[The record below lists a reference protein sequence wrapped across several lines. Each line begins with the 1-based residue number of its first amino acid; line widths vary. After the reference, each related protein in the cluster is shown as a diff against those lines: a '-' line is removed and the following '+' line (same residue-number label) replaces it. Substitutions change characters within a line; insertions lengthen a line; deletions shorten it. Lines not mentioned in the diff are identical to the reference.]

1 MTEMKNINEN
11 QVCNECGRHCPLTAL
26 RCDRGRRVAGL
37 LDEKAKVGES
47 EEHSEHRSHEERR
60 EYGSHEERRGHE
72 SDKRRGSHEEER
84 RNRNCEGRGR
94 GHHFDRRFNL
104 EAKGDAG
111 LYVRLCQCGHYL
123 SHSGREKSAQ
133 KNVLAILAEHKE
145 GITQRELTEI
155 LGIHRAS
162 VSELLGKLEKK
173 GFVCRIPDE
182 QDRRQVKVLL
192 TENGEKELPE
202 ESAKNSGSKELFSV
216 LSEEEKTTLFNIL
229 DKLIQAWG
237 CNRTEK

>member
-26 RCDRGRRVAGL
+26 HCDRGRRAAGL
-37 LDEKAKVGES
+37 LDEEAKVGES
-47 EEHSEHRSHEERR
+47 EEHREHRSHEDRR
-60 EYGSHEERRGHE
+60 EHGRHEDRQGHE

-94 GHHFDRRFNL
+94 GHHFDCRFDL

-111 LYVRLCQCGHYL
+111 LYARLCQCGHYL
-123 SHSGREKSAQ
+123 FHSGREKSAQ
-133 KNVLAILAEHKE
+133 KNVLAILAEHKD

-182 QDRRQVKVLL
+182 QDRRQVRVSL
-192 TENGEKELPE
+192 TENGKKELPE
-202 ESAKNSGSKELFSV
+202 ESAKNSGPKELFSV